1 MKLSNGYILGSLGKI
16 ATNIKEKFKESAFLG
31 FVCGKSAVNDA
42 IDDSAVVNL
51 PGHIKDK
58 LSKKEKKPKE
68 KVLAGR
74 APLKRA
80 QERVG
85 AVDAAD
91 LPKNFAYVFGGAVR
105 ESKLMALING
115 LWSGICNTQASL
127 VGALLLLTSISS
139 FAVSLIKHILKI
151 STDADTFSLYLSI
164 VMFVVAVFLVSAG
177 AKSIYELFTQSLLGS
192 EFMKNIMGVRVVEE
206 NTDEENEKKVASSP
220 RTFVVILFCLII
232 CGLSLWVGL
241 ERIVAASVVLALVV
255 AILKMPES
263 GIMMLLTA
271 FPWIG
276 LLENGTLILC
286 AVSLLILFSWIF
298 KIFVGKRVYNIRL
311 IDIAVGMFLVLYLF
325 AGILGKVTQDEM
337 HTSVCRVV
345 IATLYFPMSGL
356 IRSSEWI
363 NRSMRA
369 YTVGTLLV
377 SVTGIAQFLVN
388 NIFSTDNIAFGI
400 TSVFNNNHS
409 LCAYLLVGIFVGIFN
424 VAEKKDQEFSISYKA
439 SLVLNLLCLILAG
452 SKTAYLAFI
461 IAFLIYLLIQ
471 KPKIVA
477 IALFCVPFIIVIW
490 TMMPDAVN
498 GYLDILLESTDVELR
513 SKLYIWNRVLDAASE
528 HLMFGIGT
536 GISSLESV
544 WSDCYEYLPDSL
556 QFYNLYVS
564 VIVQTGLIGL
574 ALLLVFIVSA
584 VQRGFS
590 VIAGTEHGTYFKN
603 LSACSVCA
611 MLSLLAFGM
620 GNSLWQDT
628 SLLLLFFFI
637 VALVRCVK
645 FVYVREFVTYED
657 QEILDIDVSTQRKV
671 NKESKLLVA
680 VLRCIAKIVKRVKKK
695 YKSAKSRKKIDQKV
709 DEGLSVTENG
719 EETVQ
724 ISEVDLCEEESLW
737 QRK

>member
-16 ATNIKEKFKESAFLG
+16 ATNIKEKFKESALFG
-31 FVCGKSAVNDA
+31 FVCGNSAINDA

-51 PGHIKDK
+51 PGNIKDK
-58 LSKKEKKPKE
+58 FSKKEKKSKE

-85 AVDAAD
+85 AVDATD

-105 ESKLMALING
+105 ESKLMALISG
-115 LWSGICNTQASL
+115 LWSGIGNTQASL
-127 VGALLLLTSISS
+127 IGALLLLTSISS
-139 FAVSLIKHILKI
+139 FAVSLIKHIMKI

-177 AKSIYELFTQSLLGS
+177 AKSIYELFTHSLMGS
-192 EFMKNIMGVRVVEE
+192 EFMKNIMGMRVVEE
-206 NTDEENEKKVASSP
+206 NEIEENEKKIASSP
-220 RTFVVILFCLII
+220 KTFVVILFCLII
-232 CGLSLWVGL
+232 CGISLWAGL
-241 ERIVAASVVLALVV
+241 ERIVAASVILALVV

-286 AVSLLILFSWIF
+286 VVSLLILVSWIF
-298 KIFVGKRVYNIRL
+298 KILVGKRVYNISL
-311 IDIAVGMFLVLYLF
+311 IDIAVGVFMILYLF
-325 AGILGKVTQDEM
+325 AGILGKVTQDEIQ
-337 HTSVCRVV
+337 TSVRHVI

-369 YTVGTLLV
+369 YTVGTLLI
-377 SVTGIAQFLVN
+377 SFAGITQFIVN
-388 NIFSTDNIAFGI
+388 NIFSDGNIVFGI
-400 TSVFNNNHS
+400 TSVFDNNHS
-409 LCAYLLVGIFVGIFN
+409 LCAYLLVGVFIGIFN
-424 VAEKKDQEFSISYKA
+424 VLEKKDQEFSISYKV
-439 SLVLNLLCLILAG
+439 SLILNLLCLILAG

-461 IAFLIYLLIQ
+461 VAFLIYLFIQ
-471 KPKIVA
+471 KPQIVA
-477 IALFCVPFIIVIW
+477 LALFCVPFIIVIW
-490 TMMPDAVN
+490 TMMPDAVK

-513 SKLYIWNRVLDAASE
+513 SKMYIWNRVLDAASD

-536 GISSLESV
+536 GITSVESV
-544 WSDCYEYLPDSL
+544 WSDCHEYLPDTL
-556 QFYNLYVS
+556 QFYNLYIS
-564 VIVQTGLIGL
+564 VTVQTGLIGL
-574 ALLLVFIVSA
+574 ALFLVFLISA

-590 VIAGTEHGTYFKN
+590 VIAGTEHGTYYKN

-611 MLSLLAFGM
+611 MLALLAFGM

-628 SLLLLFFFI
+628 SLLLLFFFV

-645 FVYVREFVTYED
+645 FVYIREFVTYED

-671 NKESKLLVA
+671 KKESKLLVA
-680 VLRCIAKIVKRVKKK
+680 ALRYVAKLVKLVKKK
-695 YKSAKSRKKIDQKV
+695 YKSARSRNMIGSKTNEAPKEV
-709 DEGLSVTENG
+709 ENG
-719 EETVQ
+719 EETLQ
-724 ISEVDLCEEESLW
+724 INEVDLCEEESSW
-737 QRK
+737 QIK